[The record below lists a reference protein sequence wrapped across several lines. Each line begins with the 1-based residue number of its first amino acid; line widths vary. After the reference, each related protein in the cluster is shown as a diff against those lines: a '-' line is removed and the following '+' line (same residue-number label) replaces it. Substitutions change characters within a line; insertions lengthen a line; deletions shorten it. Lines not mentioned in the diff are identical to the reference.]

1 MRTIRDKAPPPP
13 AAADRRADS
22 IVKNPRKDAPVH
34 EWIYTGCNVEVK
46 WDTDW
51 WHAKV
56 KRLKPPKGGPGL
68 EKVCVSY
75 VGAET
80 GLCACVYLRPCM
92 RLCVFVSICV
102 CVCERACVHLRPCMH
117 ECIHACNEH
126 TSTCSCGCPNSPV
139 HGCVRVWG
147 YARACVCNCV

>member
-1 MRTIRDKAPPPP
+1 MSKEELEREANEDSVAQVNPWEWTRRLIVRPTGYSQWIGHFHETILLSKREVSDDMRTIRDKAPPPP

-46 WDTDW
+46 WDTYW

-68 EKVCVSY
+68 EKVCVSR
-75 VGAET
+75 VGAQT
-80 GLCACVYLRPCM
+80 IL
-92 RLCVFVSICV
+92 
-102 CVCERACVHLRPCMH
+102 
-117 ECIHACNEH
+117 
-126 TSTCSCGCPNSPV
+126 
-139 HGCVRVWG
+139 
-147 YARACVCNCV
+147 